1 MSTYSMQEILHWL
14 LAAISTSGLIGWFLG
29 RRRANAETKGFE
41 IDNEEKEVTADLNNM
56 ERLTNRLNELIV
68 ALDNQ
73 MAENIKLKQ
82 ELHALRVAL
91 ENERMLH
98 QELLKKYENKINS
111 ISTDTTSGDLQL
123 PNDQNTTHSAKQ
135 NNYQRNSTR

>member
-1 MSTYSMQEILHWL
+1 M
-14 LAAISTSGLIGWFLG
+14 
-29 RRRANAETKGFE
+29 E
-41 IDNEEKEVTADLNNM
+41 IDNEEKEVLVDLNNM
-56 ERLTNRLNELIV
+56 ERITNRLNELIV

-98 QELLKKYENKINS
+98 QELIKKYEKNNHS
-111 ISTDTTSGDLQL
+111 SLSTAE
-123 PNDQNTTHSAKQ
+123 HA
-135 NNYQRNSTR
+135 

>member
-1 MSTYSMQEILHWL
+1 MSNYNVLDSVNWI

-29 RRRANAETKGFE
+29 RRRTNAETKGFE
-41 IDNEEKEVTADLNNM
+41 IDNEEKEVAADLNNM
-56 ERLTNRLNELIV
+56 ERLTNRLNELIL

-91 ENERMLH
+91 EHERMLH
-98 QELLKKYENKINS
+98 QELLKKYENKINP
-111 ISTDTTSGDLQL
+111 IPTDTTSADL
-123 PNDQNTTHSAKQ
+123 
-135 NNYQRNSTR
+135 

>member
-1 MSTYSMQEILHWL
+1 MWNYKILDSLNWI
-14 LAAISTSGLIGWFLG
+14 LAATSTSGIIGWYLG
-29 RRRANAETKGFE
+29 RRRTNAETKGFE

-56 ERLTNRLNELIV
+56 ERLTNRLNELIL

-98 QELLKKYENKINS
+98 QELLKKYENKINP
-111 ISTDTTSGDLQL
+111 ISTDTASADL
-123 PNDQNTTHSAKQ
+123 
-135 NNYQRNSTR
+135 

>member
-1 MSTYSMQEILHWL
+1 MSNYNVLENINWL
-14 LAAISTSGLIGWFLG
+14 VAAISTSGLVGWFLG
-29 RRRANAETKGFE
+29 RRRSNAETKGVE

-91 ENERMLH
+91 EHERMLY
-98 QELLKKYENKINS
+98 QELIKKYENNRNNELS
-111 ISTDTTSGDLQL
+111 ATTS
-123 PNDQNTTHSAKQ
+123 A
-135 NNYQRNSTR
+135 

>member
-1 MSTYSMQEILHWL
+1 MLNYNILESLNWL
-14 LAAISTSGLIGWFLG
+14 LAVISTSGLIGWFLG
-29 RRRANAETKGFE
+29 RRRSNAETKGVE
-41 IDNEEKEVTADLNNM
+41 IDNEEKEVTADLNSM

-68 ALDNQ
+68 VLDNQ

-98 QELLKKYENKINS
+98 QELLKKYENKNSS
-111 ISTDTTSGDLQL
+111 ISTDCTSNL
-123 PNDQNTTHSAKQ
+123 
-135 NNYQRNSTR
+135 

>member
-1 MSTYSMQEILHWL
+1 MWNSNMNELVSCILATAST
-14 LAAISTSGLIGWFLG
+14 TGLVGWFLG
-29 RRRANAETKGFE
+29 RRRTNAETKGFE
-41 IDNEEKEVTADLNNM
+41 IDNEEKEVVADLNNM
-56 ERLTNRLNELIV
+56 ERLTNRLNELIA

-98 QELLKKYENKINS
+98 QELLKKYETKINP
-111 ISTDTTSGDLQL
+111 ISTNSTATDLQL
-123 PNDQNTTHSAKQ
+123 PNNPATTHSTKQ
-135 NNYQRNSTR
+135 NHHQRNAAR

>member
-1 MSTYSMQEILHWL
+1 MPSYNMLDSVNWI
-14 LAAISTSGLIGWFLG
+14 LAAVSTSGLVGWFLG
-29 RRRANAETKGFE
+29 RRRTNAETKGFE
-41 IDNEEKEVTADLNNM
+41 IDNGEKEVLAGLNNM
-56 ERLTNRLNELIV
+56 ERLTSRLNGLIE

-98 QELLKKYENKINS
+98 QELLKKYEGKIV
-111 ISTDTTSGDLQL
+111 
-123 PNDQNTTHSAKQ
+123 
-135 NNYQRNSTR
+135 

>member
-1 MSTYSMQEILHWL
+1 MWNYKILDSLNWI
-14 LAAISTSGLIGWFLG
+14 LAATSTSGIIGWYLG
-29 RRRANAETKGFE
+29 RRRTNAETKGFE

-56 ERLTNRLNELIV
+56 ERLTNRLNELIL

-98 QELLKKYENKINS
+98 QELLKKYENKINPIS
-111 ISTDTTSGDLQL
+111 IDSSAIGNEL
-123 PNDQNTTHSAKQ
+123 PNNQA
-135 NNYQRNSTR
+135 

>member
-1 MSTYSMQEILHWL
+1 MWNSNLNELVSCILATAST
-14 LAAISTSGLIGWFLG
+14 TGLVGWFLG
-29 RRRANAETKGFE
+29 RRRSNAETKGVE
-41 IDNEEKEVTADLNNM
+41 IDNEEKEVVADLNNM
-56 ERLTNRLNELIV
+56 ERLTNRLNELIL

-98 QELLKKYENKINS
+98 QELLKKYENKINPIPAS
-111 ISTDTTSGDLQL
+111 NPVSSYEL
-123 PNDQNTTHSAKQ
+123 PNNQA
-135 NNYQRNSTR
+135 STNPTK